1 MKKTT
6 LIFLS
11 AILLTGTF
19 VACKKGDNDPFLSL
33 RSRKDRLSG
42 LWTVKEE
49 TVNEVITIPG
59 STTTNNVVYDGEMA
73 ISSSVT
79 VASGVSTTTIDTS
92 KYSVSL
98 DIKKTGN
105 YEKKIVNVNLLDI
118 EVYSGTWMFLGKSK
132 IDKLKKKEA
141 ILITTSKAVIS
152 DGAVSNSYV
161 YADLNGKTI
170 VIDQLKNKEMITII
184 VEDQANETGLSS
196 STKTTKTTY
205 TQK

>member
-59 STTTNNVVYDGEMA
+59 STTTNNVVYDGQMA

-105 YEKKIVNVNLLDI
+105 YEKKKVNANLLDI

>member
-49 TVNEVITIPG
+49 TVTEVITIPG

-79 VASGVSTTTIDTS
+79 VASGVTTTTIDTS

-105 YEKKIVNVNLLDI
+105 YEKKIVNKNLLDI

-141 ILITTSKAVIS
+141 ILMTTSKAVIS

-161 YADLNGKTI
+161 YTDLNGKTI
-170 VIDQLKNKEMITII
+170 VIDQLKNKEMITIV

>member
-59 STTTNNVVYDGEMA
+59 STTTNNVVYDGQMA

-98 DIKKTGN
+98 EIKKTGN
-105 YEKKIVNVNLLDI
+105 YEKKIVNANLLDI

>member
-59 STTTNNVVYDGEMA
+59 STTTNNVVYDGQMA

-98 DIKKTGN
+98 EIKKTGN

-141 ILITTSKAVIS
+141 LLMTTSKAVIS

-161 YADLNGKTI
+161 YTDLNGKTI

>member
-59 STTTNNVVYDGEMA
+59 STTTNNVVYDGQMA

-105 YEKKIVNVNLLDI
+105 YEKKKVNAL
-118 EVYSGTWMFLGKSK
+118 EVAL
-132 IDKLKKKEA
+132 A
-141 ILITTSKAVIS
+141 ILSQSKHAHS
-152 DGAVSNSYV
+152 
-161 YADLNGKTI
+161 L
-170 VIDQLKNKEMITII
+170 
-184 VEDQANETGLSS
+184 
-196 STKTTKTTY
+196 
-205 TQK
+205 

>member
-59 STTTNNVVYDGEMA
+59 STTTNNVVYDGQMA

-98 DIKKTGN
+98 EIKKTGN

>member
-33 RSRKDRLSG
+33 RSRKNRLSG

-49 TVNEVITIPG
+49 TVNEVITTPG

-79 VASGVSTTTIDTS
+79 VASGVTTTTVDTA

-105 YEKKIVNVNLLDI
+105 YEKKIVNKNLLDI
-118 EVYSGTWMFLGKSK
+118 EVYTGTWMFLGKSK
-132 IDKLKKKEA
+132 IDKLKNKEA
-141 ILITTSKAVIS
+141 ILMTTNKAVIS

-161 YADLNGKTI
+161 YTDLNGKTI
-170 VIDQLKNKEMITII
+170 VIDQLKNKEMITIV

>member
-59 STTTNNVVYDGEMA
+59 STTTNNVVYDGQMA

-98 DIKKTGN
+98 EIKKTGN
-105 YEKKIVNVNLLDI
+105 YEKKIVNANLLDI

-141 ILITTSKAVIS
+141 LLMTTSKAVIS

-161 YADLNGKTI
+161 YTDLNGKTI

>member
-59 STTTNNVVYDGEMA
+59 STTTNNIVYDGEMA

-98 DIKKTGN
+98 EIKKTGN
-105 YEKKIVNVNLLDI
+105 YEKKIVNANLLDI
-118 EVYSGTWMFLGKSK
+118 ELYSGTWMFLGKSK

-152 DGAVSNSYV
+152 DGTVSNSYV

-170 VIDQLKNKEMITII
+170 VIDQLKNKEMITIV